1 MVLGFKEYFDKKKT
15 KPTYFREKILAGAGI
30 IPQDVSRMPKNSEG
44 ISQGILYLIE
54 HPKIHTMREGHRW
67 KAGDIMHMAYGH
79 RTKNY
84 QQFNKGIPE
93 LQRVKSVQKIKIT
106 WLWNNPE
113 FETHISWPRQI
124 VDGVEY
130 VPVVH
135 IDKRLCSF
143 EDVQQLSEND
153 GFYSMWQFFAWFN
166 RDFSGQLIHFTEKK
180 Y

>member
-1 MVLGFKEYFDKKKT
+1 MVLGFSQYFDKQKT
-15 KPTYFREKILAGAGI
+15 KPTYFMEKILQPFYEDQPNPI
-30 IPQDVSRMPKNSEG
+30 VFK
-44 ISQGILYLIE
+44 
-54 HPKIHTMREGHRW
+54 PKIHTMREGNRW
-67 KAGDIMHMAYGH
+67 KAGDLMHMAYGV

-93 LQRVKSVQKIKIT
+93 LERVKSVQRVSIT